1 MSLYDETSSVLCR
14 KSSVIFGYLRQS
26 LENVHESSS
35 GLRINFEKSSEI
47 FVKWSKIFG
56 KSSKTSSFVCLCNKQ
71 NITCPLVDT
80 NFISSCSIR
89 SFFCAKWRELFL
101 YLYSFRALF
110 GRYSLPLDN
119 KYNKLWISQTHEW
132 LTFSLL
138 ILRHQE
144 ITSVTKHW
152 FCLAH

>member
-1 MSLYDETSSVLCR
+1 MIETSSDLLR
-14 KSSVIFGYLRQS
+14 SSSAIFGDLQKM
-26 LENVHESSS
+26 
-35 GLRINFEKSSEI
+35 FEKCSEA
-47 FVKWSKIFG
+47 FVQPEQFWKIFG
-56 KSSKTSSFVCLCNKQ
+56 NLLKVVAYLRKIVKTSSLVCNYNKQ